1 MNNSVEEMSV
11 QTEHKKMHRM
21 NGTVSSCDVLCY
33 HLLNLLLLLFL
44 LLCLDYELDYH
55 KICLT

>member
-11 QTEHKKMHRM
+11 QTEHKK
-21 NGTVSSCDVLCY
+21 NAYVLCY